1 MLTCHS
7 IIIAAGCQGV
17 FENVSS
23 SYKIKIQFI
32 PQAKDR
38 PTVRNFTETLRF
50 FFFFFF
56 SLAYKAFRQ
65 KACSKNL
72 WNASISNHICAEEK
86 LKKTSLYL

>member
-50 FFFFFF
+50 FFFFLVLLIKL
-56 SLAYKAFRQ
+56 SAKKPVPKICGTRQ
-65 KACSKNL
+65 FLTKSAP
-72 WNASISNHICAEEK
+72 
-86 LKKTSLYL
+86 KKS

>member
-56 SLAYKAFRQ
+56 LVLLIKLSAKKPVPKICGTRQ
-65 KACSKNL
+65 FPT
-72 WNASISNHICAEEK
+72 ISAP
-86 LKKTSLYL
+86 KKS